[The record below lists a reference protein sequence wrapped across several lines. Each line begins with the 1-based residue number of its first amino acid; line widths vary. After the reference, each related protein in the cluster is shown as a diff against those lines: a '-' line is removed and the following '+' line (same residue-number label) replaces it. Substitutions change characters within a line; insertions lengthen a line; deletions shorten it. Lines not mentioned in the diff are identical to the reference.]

1 MCLEIQNYRTKFNL
15 NKITFLLIMPV
26 HNIWV
31 KSKLTSWALYC
42 KCFICYQFSGFFFY
56 IYMWRISVGLQE
68 RSWWS
73 RPPCRGIGRA
83 GMLTS
88 ESQDVVLSADSE
100 PAAAGPGWTLSGHG
114 LVSAD
119 WLAGPNCKIPVP
131 GTQMETNTAAA
142 DVRRWGE

>member
-1 MCLEIQNYRTKFNL
+1 
-15 NKITFLLIMPV
+15 
-26 HNIWV
+26 
-31 KSKLTSWALYC
+31 
-42 KCFICYQFSGFFFY
+42 
-56 IYMWRISVGLQE
+56 
-68 RSWWS
+68 
-73 RPPCRGIGRA
+73 
-83 GMLTS
+83 MLTS